1 MIGVDLIVLAA
12 VLATV
17 TPRVLG
23 PAGWV
28 SRAPRLGIAAWSA
41 AVAAVLSAA
50 AAGVLLLAAPWQQA
64 DAPVCLAWRWCTQ
77 AVRGDFGAAGR
88 VAAGTIALLGLA
100 LVVRLTVT
108 GVRLAR
114 AARARRADHLRLLHL
129 VGRPCPELDATVI
142 NCDRP
147 AAYVVAGRSRRVVVT
162 TGAVAALA
170 PDELAAVL
178 AHERA
183 HADGR
188 HDLLL
193 DCVRVLHQAFPHTVL
208 FATAYTSL
216 RRLVELR
223 ADDVATARHAPL
235 SLARA
240 LVAMAEAASASPG
253 AAGPDRAGT
262 LAVTGGDALER
273 MHRLLSPPPPLT
285 RARRIAAVT
294 GIALLAVAPGA
305 LIATAQ
311 IFPIVGICP
320 SLPV

>member
-1 MIGVDLIVLAA
+1 MTGVYLIVLAA
-12 VLATV
+12 ALATV

-41 AVAAVLSAA
+41 AVAAVLSAV
-50 AAGVLLLAAPWQQA
+50 AAGVLLLVAPWQQA

-114 AARARRADHLRLLHL
+114 AGRARRADHLRLLRL

-142 NCDRP
+142 DCARP
-147 AAYVVAGRSRRVVVT
+147 AAYVVAGRTRRVVVT
-162 TGAVAALA
+162 TGALA
-170 PDELAAVL
+170 VLAGDELAAVL

-183 HADGR
+183 HAAGR

-193 DCVRVLHQAFPHTVL
+193 DCVRVLHQAFPRTVL
-208 FATAYTSL
+208 FASASTSL
-216 RRLVELR
+216 QRLVELR

-240 LVAMAEAASASPG
+240 LVAMAEAASPG
-253 AAGPDRAGT
+253 TAAPDRAGT

-273 MHRLLSPPPPLT
+273 LHRLLSPPPPLT
-285 RARRIAAVT
+285 LGRRIAAAT
-294 GIALLAVAPGA
+294 GIGLLAVAPA
-305 LIATAQ
+305 ILIATAQ

-320 SLPV
+320 SPPV